1 MNQVILIGRLT
12 ADPELRQ
19 TQTGTAVTGFSIA
32 INRGRDRDGNDL
44 GADFPRVT
52 VWGRQA
58 ETCVQYLHKGD
69 QCAVSGRLQTGK
81 YQDKNGNTVYTTD
94 VIAHRVE
101 FLQQKRAD
109 GGSRSEREDREM
121 MRRGQERFSGRRYPE
136 RDRPAREYPESG
148 SPQEMFRE
156 IDEDV
161 PF

>member
-19 TQTGTAVTGFSIA
+19 TQTGAAVTGFFIA

-58 ETCVQYLHKGD
+58 ETCVQHLHKGD

-81 YQDKNGNTVYTTD
+81 YRGQNGNTVYTTD
-94 VIAHRVE
+94 VI
-101 FLQQKRAD
+101 
-109 GGSRSEREDREM
+109 
-121 MRRGQERFSGRRYPE
+121 GRY
-136 RDRPAREYPESG
+136 REYPG
-148 SPQEMFRE
+148 DMTQNFKE
-156 IDEDV
+156 IDDDV

>member
-81 YQDKNGNTVYTTD
+81 YQDKDGRTVYKTD
-94 VIAHRVE
+94 VIAQRVE
-101 FLQQKRAD
+101 FLQTKRTA
-109 GGSRSEREDREM
+109 EDRERDD
-121 MRRGQERFSGRRYPE
+121 RRAVQETLSRY
-136 RDRPAREYPESG
+136 REYPG
-148 SPQEMFRE
+148 DMTQNFKE
-156 IDEDV
+156 IDDDV

>member
-19 TQTGTAVTGFSIA
+19 TQTGTAVTGFFLA
-32 INRGRDRDGNDL
+32 INCGRDRDGNDL

-81 YQDKNGNTVYTTD
+81 YQDKDGRTVYKTD
-94 VIAHRVE
+94 VIARRVE
-101 FLQQKRAD
+101 FLQTKRTA
-109 GGSRSEREDREM
+109 EDRERDD
-121 MRRGQERFSGRRYPE
+121 RRAVQETLSRYH
-136 RDRPAREYPESG
+136 EYPG
-148 SPQEMFRE
+148 DLSPNFKE
-156 IDEDV
+156 IDDDV

>member
-81 YQDKNGNTVYTTD
+81 YQDKDGRTVYKTD

-101 FLQQKRAD
+101 FLQTKRTA
-109 GGSRSEREDREM
+109 EDRERDD
-121 MRRGQERFSGRRYPE
+121 RRAVQETLSRY
-136 RDRPAREYPESG
+136 REYPG
-148 SPQEMFRE
+148 DLQTNFKE
-156 IDEDV
+156 IDDDV